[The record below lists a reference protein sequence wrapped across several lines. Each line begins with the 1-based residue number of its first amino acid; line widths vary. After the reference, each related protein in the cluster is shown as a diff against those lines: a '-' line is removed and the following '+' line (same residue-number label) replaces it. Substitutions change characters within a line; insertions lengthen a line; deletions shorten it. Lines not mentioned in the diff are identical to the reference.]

1 MWPGEAETSSWA
13 RMGGVFFLQESSSCR
28 GSRQPLPFERIP
40 FPQRGGQR
48 GWEGIQGEPGACR
61 GLGQGEPQGQGLA
74 GSQVTAGYGGSQE
87 AESYFHPPLRGAA
100 QEAGWGTI
108 GWVGL
113 A

>member
-87 AESYFHPPLRGAA
+87 AKRVTSIPHLEGEPKRRGGG
-100 QEAGWGTI
+100 QLD
-108 GWVGL
+108 GL
-113 A
+113 V